1 MSVYDI
7 VQHLETLDQIH
18 FKLIELGKQKK
29 QIIIDN
35 HIEEL
40 TKIMN
45 QESML
50 LKQITEVDSKRVK
63 VVENI
68 VKQKGM
74 QPNPNLTITELT
86 RFIIDPEE
94 KRALKAA
101 QNKLLKTMDEMKNLN
116 TLNQQLIEQ
125 SLSYI
130 NVTLETALGTADD
143 NVTYQNPL
151 TNQHGS
157 RKGIFDVKG

>member
-7 VQHLETLDQIH
+7 VQHLETLDQLH
-18 FKLIELGKQKK
+18 FNLIELGKQKK

-35 HIEEL
+35 NIEEL
-40 TKIMN
+40 SKIMN
-45 QESML
+45 QESTL
-50 LKQITEVDSKRVK
+50 LKQITEVDAKRIK

-68 VKQKGM
+68 LKQKGM
-74 QPNPNLTITELT
+74 QPTPNLTITELT

-94 KRALKAA
+94 QKALKAA
-101 QNKLLKTMDEMKNLN
+101 QNKLLSTMDEMKQVNK
-116 TLNQQLIEQ
+116 LNQQLIEQ

-130 NVTLETALGTADD
+130 NVTLETVLGTADE

-151 TNQHGS
+151 ENKHAS
-157 RKGIFDVKG
+157 RKGIFDIKG

>member
-7 VQHLETLDQIH
+7 VQHLEMLDQLH

-35 HIEEL
+35 NIEEL

-50 LKQITEVDSKRVK
+50 LKQITEIDSKRVK
-63 VVENI
+63 TVETT

-74 QPNPNLTITELT
+74 QPNPNLTITQLT

-94 KRALKAA
+94 QKALEAA
-101 QNKLLKTMDEMKNLN
+101 QNKLLKTMDEMNHVNK
-116 TLNQQLIEQ
+116 LNQQLIEQ

-130 NVTLETALGTADD
+130 NVTLETVLGTADD

-151 TNQHGS
+151 KNQHGS